1 MAKNEYEIV
10 KGKFSDA
17 VLFTSEYTPEQIDKI
32 MHDGSYKEIYLRC
45 FYNPNYDFSFLTKYS
60 HYLEGLEIVGAT
72 NKNYHFV
79 NQMINLKYLNLQ
91 VYSDDEID
99 LNNFVHLE
107 NCIIQWQ
114 KTIKNLFDCLSL
126 KSLSMSY
133 DKKDLDKFS
142 NLVNLEYLQIKVCPA
157 TSLLGL
163 SKLKKL
169 KNLKIFQFT
178 KLESL
183 DGVEKLLNLEELVI
197 NTCKKITNINN
208 LANLTNLKKIVLNN
222 LNDIDSIKPLV
233 DVTSLEDIEIMED
246 TNIIDGDLNPLI
258 KGKKI
263 KRLVIADRPHYSH
276 LSKDLK
282 KIFNI

>member
-17 VLFTSEYTPEQIDKI
+17 VLFTSEHTPEQIDKI

-114 KTIKNLFDCLSL
+114 KTIKNLFYCLSL

-142 NLVNLEYLQIKVCPA
+142 NLVNLE
-157 TSLLGL
+157 
-163 SKLKKL
+163 
-169 KNLKIFQFT
+169 
-178 KLESL
+178 
-183 DGVEKLLNLEELVI
+183 
-197 NTCKKITNINN
+197 
-208 LANLTNLKKIVLNN
+208 NLKKIVLNN

-233 DVTSLEDIEIMED
+233 GATSLEDIEIMED